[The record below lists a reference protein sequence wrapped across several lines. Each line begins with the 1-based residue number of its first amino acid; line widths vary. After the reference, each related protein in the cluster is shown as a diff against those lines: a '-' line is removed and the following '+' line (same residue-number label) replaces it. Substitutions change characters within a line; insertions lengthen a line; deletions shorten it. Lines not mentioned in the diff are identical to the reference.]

1 MNLKKVIA
9 CALLCGMLFSTIP
22 VEAIK
27 TPIDSDAEVDT
38 SESDSEAD
46 AQPDTSN
53 RFFSLANGNRTDFGN
68 SSATS
73 TKTVAEEKTESDVSS
88 SVDSVE
94 PPVKKPEPICASA
107 EDESREEVNSDSD
120 SNSDSK
126 CYSSSFGSPD
136 YSSSRSPQVVDSD
149 ADYDSSDFE
158 TNSSEIEDRIKEDK
172 LASDDD
178 FKSFCASFIRLITYL
193 TSQYSSNEEI
203 NEIFTFLESATI
215 EEKISTA
222 SMPEE
227 QKEYL
232 RNSINLVKYVYD
244 ENSRECCNLRG
255 LFSLGSLIFD
265 PEANFNQVK
274 DEYRKKFIVFMSS
287 ELKKRGDYSSKF
299 FDLIDLYANALE
311 KNIHLCKCS
320 EENKLWLSK
329 NIGFIKKLCNLYKN
343 FLSGE
348 SDEKNESWMK
358 FCGKLC
364 DSTKNSDRVWDAF
377 IDNINIVKRK
387 FIESSLSSDD
397 DVKNFNSALIELVND
412 SQRQFNCSLSILKF
426 YGIEEKISSSDI
438 SEGQKEYLRNSIN
451 LIGYVYDKGSL
462 CCELEGL
469 FGLSSFIFDP
479 AINFNQ
485 KYRKFIDF
493 ISSELGRRDDYS
505 SKFFELIDLYA
516 NALEKNIH
524 SCRCSEGEKRWLSE
538 NVDFIKN
545 LCDLYRYF
553 LSSKSDEKDK
563 NWEAF
568 CRDLSRNAVY
578 GSDKSLT
585 DLVVILNVVKHR
597 IIDNKLSSDDDSK
610 DFSAAFTEIVNYNQQ
625 PYHYDILSIL
635 NFCEI
640 DKKIS
645 MASIPNE
652 RRIRLLNYLK
662 FVKIPVNKSFYCT
675 NDNEEARKKSREFIA
690 GFSFL
695 ACAPIT
701 DVQRAHTT
709 FINLINE
716 LVYLLYF
723 QNIRIMSNSFN
734 QELCELFN
742 VFLDELNKNICLSDL
757 SNENKQY
764 LIKHFN
770 FVKGLYDLY
779 KEHLIKDETYT
790 YKYYDYEKF
799 ENLYNIF
806 NEMFK
811 VTDFNRDI
819 QIFFNFI
826 MAFHPVKRCFK
837 YNELK
842 NNDECKTFYDAV
854 INLEKFLINNK
865 YHCDCYFTW
874 VTMLLNEIPQVEEK
888 ISKASIPNEDKKRL
902 LNYIKCFR
910 FVHRDINDGLAE
922 YYVEKLGL
930 KTVCSLTLYPI
941 TDFNKAQERYKC
953 FIDSFIAVCDRI
965 FTNHLNDD
973 YFRELIEV
981 VYTYVNKLN
990 ESIPLSEYSNE
1001 NKLYLPRRIELVKNL
1016 CELHMEFLSV
1026 EPHDEKIRNQ
1036 LSVCSDILETVD
1048 CSPTIKGF
1056 IDFKKLLYFT
1066 IKGQII
1072 DNKLENESDF
1082 KIFYD
1087 ALIKLATYEN
1097 FAYNSVPMDACRP
1110 NPSIVTDEILKFLN
1124 VSSIEE
1130 KISRSSISIE
1140 EKKYLINI
1148 VKCIK
1153 FFNDNKIEIKGA
1165 KLAQVAFEPIVNF
1178 NQTQIKCIEAID
1190 EIIYLV
1196 YYLKNQGWRSEYS
1209 EMFSMYLNEFNK
1221 RISLCICNDEE
1232 KRHLF
1237 NYFNFMTSLI
1247 DYLKE
1252 DSHENK
1258 YCDYKKIDPILEQLN
1273 EILKIEKF
1281 SDYIKD
1287 FMEHE
1292 SFFHLVKKCFQH
1304 NKLETDDD
1312 FNEVNSVITEILR
1325 CKMQRN
1331 YCSAACLIE
1340 NLSEEKISN
1349 SRLTDEQ
1356 KESLINRIKF
1366 IKFYNDDFE
1375 ELKEKLFS
1383 FIFDTV
1389 TDFNQMK
1396 EKCKSFI
1403 DAFISCFDE
1412 CYVMSL
1418 GQLANCFKF
1427 TRSTREIFEAID
1439 ICIIELKK
1447 SIRVCSCSDEE
1458 KKHLLNYTVFIE
1470 SLNVLTRKYFFAED
1484 GSILVLEN
1492 GIVNKNY
1499 VYKDIEIPLEH
1510 IKQIINIE
1518 EFSVPTKEFIKFI
1531 TIFQSVRRC
1540 IEFYPSSAVGVFNA
1554 YNSVFAELGK
1564 YLLIQEDLFDK
1575 EKYLKTGFIMKKN
1588 LDYIEAAISDLSL
1601 TAKEKEH
1608 LINRI
1613 TYILTINY
1621 YQFNNMKGKYNSK
1634 GEQDFYKKLLTEI
1647 DPNFDDFNKF
1657 LYDLAKRRSR
1667 Y

>member
-38 SESDSEAD
+38 SEADSEDD

-73 TKTVAEEKTESDVSS
+73 AKTVAEEKTESDVQS

-94 PPVKKPEPICASA
+94 PPVKKPEPVCASA

-120 SNSDSK
+120 SDSK
-126 CYSSSFGSPD
+126 CVLSDYSCSFGSPD

-149 ADYDSSDFE
+149 SDYDSSDFE
-158 TNSSEIEDRIKEDK
+158 INSSEIEDRIKENK

-178 FKSFCASFIRLITYL
+178 FKSFCASFTQLITYL
-193 TSQYSSNEEI
+193 ASKYSSDEDI
-203 NEIFTFLESATI
+203 NEIFSFLESTLI
-215 EEKISTA
+215 EEKFSKAAI
-222 SMPEE
+222 PEE

-274 DEYRKKFIVFMSS
+274 GEYRKKFVVFMGN

-299 FDLIDLYANALE
+299 FELIDLYANALE
-311 KNIHLCKCS
+311 KNIHSCRS
-320 EENKLWLSK
+320 TEENKLWLSK
-329 NIGFIKKLCNLYKN
+329 NVGFIKKLCDLYKN

-348 SDEKNESWMK
+348 SDEKNESWLK

-364 DSTKNSDRVWDAF
+364 DSTKNSDRVWDTF

-397 DVKNFNSALIELVND
+397 DVKNFNSALIELMND
-412 SQRQFNCSLSILKF
+412 NQRKFNYSLPILKF
-426 YGIEEKISSSDI
+426 YGIEEKILASDI
-438 SEGQKEYLRNSIN
+438 SEEQKEYLCNSIN
-451 LIGYVYDKGSL
+451 LIGYVYDKDSL

-469 FGLSSFIFDP
+469 FSLSSFIFDP
-479 AINFNQ
+479 ATNFNQ
-485 KYRKFIDF
+485 LKYREFIDF
-493 ISSELGRRDDYS
+493 ISRKIRVLCDCN
-505 SKFFELIDLYA
+505 KFFDLIDLYA

-524 SCRCSEGEKRWLSE
+524 SCRCSEGNKLWLFE

-545 LCDLYRYF
+545 LCGLYRDF
-553 LSSKSDEKDK
+553 PSDKFDRENETWKDFWLNLSK
-563 NWEAF
+563 N
-568 CRDLSRNAVY
+568 VMH
-578 GSDKSLT
+578 GSDKDLT
-585 DLVVILNVVKHR
+585 NLVVMLNVVKHR
-597 IIDNKLSSDDDSK
+597 IIDNKLSSDDDIK
-610 DFSAAFTEIVNYNQQ
+610 DFSAAFVKFEEYDSRLSYFI
-625 PYHYDILSIL
+625 DILPVL
-635 NFCEI
+635 NFYKIKE
-640 DKKIS
+640 KIS
-645 MASIPNE
+645 MTSISDA
-652 RRIRLLNYLK
+652 RKRILLNYLNSD
-662 FVKIPVNKSFYCT
+662 NKSLMIMFNSLLY
-675 NDNEEARKKSREFIA
+675 I
-690 GFSFL
+690 
-695 ACAPIT
+695 PIT
-701 DVQRAHTT
+701 DIQQVHTEYVS
-709 FINLINE
+709 LIDG
-716 LVYLLYF
+716 LVYRLFYVNL
-723 QNIRIMSNSFN
+723 MKKTNSFN
-734 QELCELFN
+734 QEQCELFN
-742 VFLDELNKNICLSDL
+742 VFLDELNKTIYSSDL

-799 ENLYNIF
+799 ENLYNVF
-806 NEMFK
+806 NEIFK
-811 VTDFNRDI
+811 VTDFG
-819 QIFFNFI
+819 QTTQMFFNFI
-826 MAFHPVKRCFK
+826 MSFHPVKRCFK

-1412 CYVMSL
+1412 CYVMGL

-1458 KKHLLNYTVFIE
+1458 KKHLLNYTIFIE

-1510 IKQIINIE
+1510 IKRIINIE

-1564 YLLIQEDLFDK
+1564 YLLMQEDLFDK

-1588 LDYIEAAISDLSL
+1588 LDYIEAAILDLSL

>member
-9 CALLCGMLFSTIP
+9 CALLCGMLFFTIP

-27 TPIDSDAEVDT
+27 IPIDSDAEVDT

-88 SVDSVE
+88 SVNSVE

-136 YSSSRSPQVVDSD
+136 YLSSRSPQVVDSD

-158 TNSSEIEDRIKEDK
+158 TNSSEIEDRIKENK

-178 FKSFCASFIRLITYL
+178 FKSFCASFVRLITYL

-274 DEYRKKFIVFMSS
+274 GEYRKKFIVFMGN

-524 SCRCSEGEKRWLSE
+524 SCRCSEGKKLWLSE

-645 MASIPNE
+645 MA
-652 RRIRLLNYLK
+652 
-662 FVKIPVNKSFYCT
+662 
-675 NDNEEARKKSREFIA
+675 
-690 GFSFL
+690 
-695 ACAPIT
+695 
-701 DVQRAHTT
+701 
-709 FINLINE
+709 
-716 LVYLLYF
+716 
-723 QNIRIMSNSFN
+723 
-734 QELCELFN
+734 
-742 VFLDELNKNICLSDL
+742 
-757 SNENKQY
+757 
-764 LIKHFN
+764 
-770 FVKGLYDLY
+770 
-779 KEHLIKDETYT
+779 
-790 YKYYDYEKF
+790 
-799 ENLYNIF
+799 
-806 NEMFK
+806 
-811 VTDFNRDI
+811 
-819 QIFFNFI
+819 
-826 MAFHPVKRCFK
+826 
-837 YNELK
+837 
-842 NNDECKTFYDAV
+842 
-854 INLEKFLINNK
+854 
-865 YHCDCYFTW
+865 
-874 VTMLLNEIPQVEEK
+874 
-888 ISKASIPNEDKKRL
+888 
-902 LNYIKCFR
+902 
-910 FVHRDINDGLAE
+910 
-922 YYVEKLGL
+922 
-930 KTVCSLTLYPI
+930 
-941 TDFNKAQERYKC
+941 
-953 FIDSFIAVCDRI
+953 
-965 FTNHLNDD
+965 
-973 YFRELIEV
+973 
-981 VYTYVNKLN
+981 
-990 ESIPLSEYSNE
+990 
-1001 NKLYLPRRIELVKNL
+1001 
-1016 CELHMEFLSV
+1016 
-1026 EPHDEKIRNQ
+1026 
-1036 LSVCSDILETVD
+1036 
-1048 CSPTIKGF
+1048 
-1056 IDFKKLLYFT
+1056 
-1066 IKGQII
+1066 
-1072 DNKLENESDF
+1072 
-1082 KIFYD
+1082 
-1087 ALIKLATYEN
+1087 
-1097 FAYNSVPMDACRP
+1097 
-1110 NPSIVTDEILKFLN
+1110 
-1124 VSSIEE
+1124 
-1130 KISRSSISIE
+1130 SISIE

-1510 IKQIINIE
+1510 IKRIINIE

-1564 YLLIQEDLFDK
+1564 YLLMQEDLFDK